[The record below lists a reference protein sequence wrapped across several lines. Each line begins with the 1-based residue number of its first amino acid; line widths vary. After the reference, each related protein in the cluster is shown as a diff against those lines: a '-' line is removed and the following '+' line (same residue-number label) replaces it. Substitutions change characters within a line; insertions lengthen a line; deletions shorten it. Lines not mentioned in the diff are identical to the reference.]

1 MKTIIATILLATS
14 TMAMAEE
21 TLVLD
26 PWDQDSVEDCRSS
39 FSQDFPEYPQ
49 SHSSIDYYAIKID
62 DQVRFVYPTDDD
74 RFQSYEPIGAF
85 NCKFEK
91 SYPYAMM
98 QDMLVKYPYAKMHTE
113 FVPRDKMDPNTAAAP
128 AITPDELE
136 VKFTKD
142 TFRSINGTTYTK
154 PTTFMITNLSS
165 RKLTKDDIKFNF
177 NRGHCP
183 KGRQVNFWL
192 NQDLRDGWDFGET
205 LEVMREKCNIREL
218 EIIVDG
224 QVINYGING

>member
-113 FVPRDKMDPNTAAAP
+113 FVPRDTMDTNAAAP
-128 AITPDELE
+128 AITPDQLE
-136 VKFTKD
+136 VSYMRKAFEIVDHRTYSNVTMFT
-142 TFRSINGTTYTK
+142 
-154 PTTFMITNLSS
+154 ITNLSDH
-165 RKLTKDDIKFNF
+165 KLTKADMDFDF

-183 KGRQVNFWL
+183 KGHTITFWGMTYL
-192 NQDLRDGWDFGET
+192 KDGLDFGESVN
-205 LEVMREKCNIREL
+205 VMRSNCKVREL
-218 EIIVDG
+218 EITVDG
-224 QVINYGING
+224 QVINYGINN